1 MWYRSSSLA
10 RLMNFSPNSERT
22 RLARELHDG
31 LAQELAAFGYRLD
44 QVIGDENLGNA
55 NRSTLRELRLSLTS
69 VINQVRDEIYELRNN
84 KSKEFHQQL
93 SEQIEVLLA
102 GSEITF
108 EIDGQI
114 NVKPEDKFELL
125 RAIKELILNAKRH
138 AICSQ
143 ISIQLTPEA
152 ITIKDNGQGGVTKK
166 ENSYGIDGVKERLS
180 LIGFKMQI
188 ISNAFGTIITIS
200 I

>member
-1 MWYRSSSLA
+1 
-10 RLMNFSPNSERT
+10 MNSSPNSERT

-44 QVIGDENLGNA
+44 QVIGDENLGNS
-55 NRSTLRELRLSLTS
+55 NRATLRELRLSLSS
-69 VINQVRDEIYELRNN
+69 VINQVRDEIYELRSNE
-84 KSKEFHQQL
+84 SKDFHQQL
-93 SEQIEVLLA
+93 SEQIDVLLA
-102 GSEITF
+102 GSEIKV

-114 NVKPEDKFELL
+114 TVKPEVKFELL

-138 AICSQ
+138 ANCSL
-143 ISIQLTPEA
+143 ISIWLTSKL

-166 ENSYGIDGVKERLS
+166 DNSYGIDGVRERLN
-180 LIGFKMQI
+180 LIGLTMQI
-188 ISNAFGTIITIS
+188 ASNSSGTIITIS

>member
-108 EIDGQI
+108 VIDGQI

-125 RAIKELILNAKRH
+125 RAIKELILDAKRH
-138 AICSQ
+138 AICSR

>member
-138 AICSQ
+138 AICSR

>member
-10 RLMNFSPNSERT
+10 RLMNSSPNSERT

-138 AICSQ
+138 AICSR

>member
-108 EIDGQI
+108 VIDGQI

-138 AICSQ
+138 AICSR

-152 ITIKDNGQGGVTKK
+152 ITIKDNGHGGVTKK